1 MKKNVLGNALQK
13 ALAEEFVWK
22 GEKRKEGDKFVQDIV
37 RFVDMTNEELQKCYN
52 HCNKMLYNED
62 PKNPGRYKVLIEV
75 KGQIDK
81 CNRELMLRYFE
92 NSYMRNNRQETRR
105 EDLYLI
111 LRELKN
117 NNPQIED
124 WSNLPLSK
132 FTSNLPSEFNKVSV
146 DDTVDAC
153 LDYLGSLDKSHLTM
167 TFIAKMGLWFTK
179 AEEIELKAGSNLER
193 LKLAKEKL
201 HLPQRLNLRF
211 SDKGLS
217 YHEMKAMLSLPKRQ
231 RYKDMTNEQLSVLRN
246 KILPRYQK
254 EIDTHIYN
262 WNTLKKQIEIVAK
275 QREFTLVKPKND

>member
-22 GEKRKEGDKFVQDIV
+22 GEKRKEGDKFVQDSV

-62 PKNPGRYKVLIEV
+62 PKNPGRYKVLVEV
-75 KGQIDK
+75 KDQIDK

>member
-1 MKKNVLGNALQK
+1 
-13 ALAEEFVWK
+13 
-22 GEKRKEGDKFVQDIV
+22 
-37 RFVDMTNEELQKCYN
+37 
-52 HCNKMLYNED
+52 
-62 PKNPGRYKVLIEV
+62 
-75 KGQIDK
+75 
-81 CNRELMLRYFE
+81 MLRYFE

>member
-22 GEKRKEGDKFVQDIV
+22 GEKRKEGDKFVQDSV

-75 KGQIDK
+75 KDQIDK

-124 WSNLPLSK
+124 WTNLPLSK

-275 QREFTLVKPKND
+275 QREFTLVKSKND

>member
-22 GEKRKEGDKFVQDIV
+22 GEKRKEGDKFVQDSV

-75 KGQIDK
+75 KDQIDK

-179 AEEIELKAGSNLER
+179 AEEIELKAASNLER